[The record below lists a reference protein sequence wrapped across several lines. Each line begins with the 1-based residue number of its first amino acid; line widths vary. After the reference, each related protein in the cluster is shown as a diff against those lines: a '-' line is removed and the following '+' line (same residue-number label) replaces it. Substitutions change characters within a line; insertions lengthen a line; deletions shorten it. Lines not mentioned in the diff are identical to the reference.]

1 MPDCDAIW
9 HLCLLQKC
17 QVKLTIVGR
26 GGGKVAYCGEK
37 DKKKA

>member
-1 MPDCDAIW
+1 MRSGIFVYCK
-9 HLCLLQKC
+9 KC